1 MESNSNFKTVAPE
14 EQKRIL
20 QKLAKLK
27 ALSECPTGNVNETA
41 TAAAAMARLMLEYEI
56 EMADLE
62 ATSSPL
68 EEVVEQP
75 VTPETSYNGFPTW
88 QTNLL
93 QSLAEV
99 NHCVS
104 YTDTQPEYFLWTR
117 RHRSR
122 LGLIG
127 TAQDIDNTRQLYL
140 FCVHEIE
147 RLCQTWGR
155 RETVKRKNDFKRGAA
170 RGVADKVTAER
181 DQVLR
186 EEAARASAH
195 HHSSRALQWFERKE
209 MAVRDYAESVG
220 IYFRSQRSRG
230 VSRDAYHAGY
240 EAGANLNLQ
249 PGNPRRCLPAGR
261 G

>member
-1 MESNSNFKTVAPE
+1 MESNSNFKNVAPE
-14 EQKRIL
+14 EQRRIL
-20 QKLAKLK
+20 DKLAKLK

-62 ATSSPL
+62 ASSPL
-68 EEVVEQP
+68 EEVVDEQ
-75 VTPETSYNGFPTW
+75 VTPETSYKGFPTW

-93 QSLAEV
+93 NSLAEV
-99 NHCVS
+99 NHCIS
-104 YTDTQPEYFLWTR
+104 YTDTRPEYFLWTR
-117 RHRSR
+117 RNRSQ

-127 TAQDIDNTRQLYL
+127 TAKDIENTRRLFL
-140 FCVHEIE
+140 FCVNEIE
-147 RLCQTWGR
+147 RLCQAWGSK
-155 RETVKRKNDFKRGAA
+155 ETVKRKNDFKRGAA
-170 RGVADKVTAER
+170 RGVTDKVKAER

-186 EEAARASAH
+186 EEEARASAQ

-209 MAVRDYAESVG
+209 LAVRDYADSVG
-220 IYFRSQRSRG
+220 IYYRSTRSRG

-249 PGNPRRCLPAGR
+249 PDDSRRCLPAGR